1 ISISSDDLQHYSML
15 SLLPEQQ
22 KHSVVANGR
31 GTCVELTNFTTNL
44 PDDETLLCILQ
55 NEFGWRLALNDKL
68 KLYLNNTEVSV
79 PINESRFESIDI
91 DEIPFTVNFFRW
103 KTKPGTEN
111 SKNYF
116 VNSDGRVTY
125 SENNSFNRKSQFYL
139 S

>member
-1 ISISSDDLQHYSML
+1 
-15 SLLPEQQ
+15 
-22 KHSVVANGR
+22 
-31 GTCVELTNFTTNL
+31 
-44 PDDETLLCILQ
+44 
-55 NEFGWRLALNDKL
+55 
-68 KLYLNNTEVSV
+68 LNNTEVSV
-79 PINESRFESIDI
+79 PINESRSESIDI

-139 S
+139 SVYIQSPWVDRFDKNGGSLS